1 MIIIVFNKLLM
12 QTDSKEQADLF
23 RWPCNLLLFTAVNV
37 KQFKFSAFW
46 VTHLQDKA
54 LDLPSPELSQHLLFS
69 LSWSRNR
76 NKISQSFNYL
86 AFSPMR
92 YMAPNNS
99 LKKIPLFFTLCPPS
113 HRSTTKGLKS
123 IQIWKLGKRLKVS

>member
-1 MIIIVFNKLLM
+1 MITVVFNKLLM
-12 QTDSKEQADLF
+12 QTDSKQQADLF
-23 RWPCNLLLFTAVNV
+23 RWPCNLLLFTGV

-54 LDLPSPELSQHLLFS
+54 LDSPSPELTVNIFCF

-76 NKISQSFNYL
+76 NKISQSFSYL
-86 AFSPMR
+86 AFSPMK
-92 YMAPNNS
+92 YTAPNNS
-99 LKKIPLFFTLCPPS
+99 LKKITLFFTLCPPS